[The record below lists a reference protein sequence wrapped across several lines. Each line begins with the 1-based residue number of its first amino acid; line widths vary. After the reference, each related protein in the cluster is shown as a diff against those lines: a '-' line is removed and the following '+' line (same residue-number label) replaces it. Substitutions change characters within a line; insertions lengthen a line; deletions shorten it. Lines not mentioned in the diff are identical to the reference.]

1 MENNSNNSL
10 YYNYP
15 IKQILVKDSNAF
27 SDIDEYIN
35 IFLCVYK
42 INSSGKL
49 PFLQFLLSNNGYDSL
64 TLPILPVY
72 SSFTSNNLISY
83 AKVFLSGI
91 LQVEH
96 FI

>member
-42 INSSGKL
+42 INS
-49 PFLQFLLSNNGYDSL
+49 
-64 TLPILPVY
+64 
-72 SSFTSNNLISY
+72 
-83 AKVFLSGI
+83 
-91 LQVEH
+91 
-96 FI
+96 